1 MLVNLKNNAGMVKV
15 SPLGFSW
22 KVFFFGPLVPLFR
35 GDFKGVILM
44 LVSDVCTMG
53 LFCFIWPFIYNKLYT
68 KSLLNKGFG
77 PAGEDSKSTLIRYGI
92 SIM

>member
-15 SPLGFSW
+15 GQLGFSW
-22 KVFFFGPLVPLFR
+22 TTFFFGPLVPLFR
-35 GDFKGVILM
+35 GDFKW
-44 LVSDVCTMG
+44 
-53 LFCFIWPFIYNKLYT
+53 FIIMALTFYLCPFLWSFLYNKIYT
-68 KSLLNKGFG
+68 KGLLNKGFG